1 MTPGAVRSEETD
13 VDAVLA
19 RIHAQRLRWL
29 SVREARVA
37 ADDVSSQGGAFPRSR
52 TLRFVLAHR
61 RSLVLGLAA
70 VLLLRRGWSG
80 GLGMMLLRRFA
91 DR

>member
-1 MTPGAVRSEETD
+1 VTSGATGSPEGD

-29 SVREARVA
+29 SARQA
-37 ADDVSSQGGAFPRSR
+37 RAGAYDVPHHGGEFPRSR

-70 VLLLRRGWSG
+70 VMLLRRGWSG

>member
-1 MTPGAVRSEETD
+1 MTSGGARSPEND

-29 SVREARVA
+29 SARQA
-37 ADDVSSQGGAFPRSR
+37 RAGAEDGSHDDGGFPRSR

-70 VLLLRRGWSG
+70 VMLLRRGWSG
-80 GLGMMLLRRFA
+80 GLGMLLLRRFA